1 MSWIDDVSKRL
12 GRNNQILFPK
22 DMEYFEDLW
31 LLLEKS
37 HRTLVLWAFDFA
49 SEIIDIGE
57 KRKIEY
63 INRVF
68 FCSDHL
74 SDTEGEW
81 ADFMLR

>member
-37 HRTLVLWAFDFA
+37 HRTLVLCMGAFDFA

-68 FCSDHL
+68 FRSDHL
-74 SDTEGEW
+74 SDT
-81 ADFMLR
+81 